1 MTTNMRVGTRG
12 LIAFALFGLAF
23 GLLIAAGQVGD
34 LLIRAAIW
42 AVILT
47 TSALLLLSR
56 LLRSRARSES
66 KPDPILKRWHHW
78 AMDDPTTGNVV
89 A

>member
-1 MTTNMRVGTRG
+1 MTTDIRVGWRG
-12 LIAFALFGLAF
+12 LIALVLFALVF

-47 TSALLLLSR
+47 TSALLLLQR
-56 LLRSRARSES
+56 FRRSRARLAS
-66 KPDPILKRWHHW
+66 KPDAILKRWHRW
-78 AMDDPTTGNVV
+78 AMDETDHR
-89 A
+89 